1 VESGKIK
8 MTFKGH
14 SDYLHTVVSRSS
26 ASQILTG
33 SEDGTA
39 RIWGNMLPTIF
50 LYAVISSI
58 RSYVVIELLKSF
70 ESSCWYLRSN
80 APQFCWLLLTTL

>member
-1 VESGKIK
+1 MYYPNLSS
-8 MTFKGH
+8 TFGFL
-14 SDYLHTVVSRSS
+14 SDYSLFL
-26 ASQILTG
+26 QILTG

-39 RIWGNMLPTIF
+39 RIWGNMLTPIF
-50 LYAVISSI
+50 LYAVISSFMFG
-58 RSYVVIELLKSF
+58 SYVVIELLKSF